1 MPQAWLSRSHAVAMQ
16 KTLATKT
23 QCSGIGVH
31 SGKKVTLRLIP
42 APVGTG
48 IVFMRTDLPTA
59 QASIPARWD
68 TVVDTRLCTVIGNEQ
83 GARVGTVEHL
93 MSALFACGVD
103 NLIIE
108 IDSDE
113 VPVMDGSADPF
124 MFLIQM
130 AGMAEQKTHRPAIEI
145 LTPVEVQH
153 NGKWARLSPA
163 IEPRFSFE
171 IDFPQA
177 AIGRQSYSF
186 ALSQDTFRN
195 EISRARTF
203 GFFEEAEQLR
213 KVGLARGGSLDNA
226 VVIKDAQIMNADGL
240 RYADEFVRHKLLDA
254 VGDLSLAG
262 ATIIGHF
269 EAYCSGHAMN
279 NRLLH
284 ALFADTS
291 AWRYVSAEALAA

>member
-1 MPQAWLSRSHAVAMQ
+1 
-16 KTLATKT
+16 
-23 QCSGIGVH
+23 
-31 SGKKVTLRLIP
+31 
-42 APVGTG
+42 
-48 IVFMRTDLPTA
+48 MRTDLPTA

-291 AWRYVSAEALAA
+291 AWRYVNAEALAA